1 MSQQATKINLPKCR
15 DDPSIDAEDSESN
28 KSDSPYHGEISNEE
42 LPVESDSSNIGAKT
56 FLNDMKLAINK
67 MKKDKRTRPHNDDEE
82 LIILKKMRHDI
93 KKL

>member
-1 MSQQATKINLPKCR
+1 
-15 DDPSIDAEDSESN
+15 
-28 KSDSPYHGEISNEE
+28 
-42 LPVESDSSNIGAKT
+42 
-56 FLNDMKLAINK
+56 MKLAINK